1 MMDTVT
7 AAGPRPD
14 WHPVITA
21 GLHREPVTTVRQR
34 IGIVKLSAFGDVVHA
49 LPVARALRRAFPGAH
64 VSWMVEARESGILQ
78 GHPDL
83 DAVIPVD
90 SRRWRRLIGQPR
102 GAREALGELDGLRA
116 RLRAAR
122 LDVALDL
129 QGLIKSGVLI
139 ALTRAP
145 VRIGFSRAR
154 CRESLSAL
162 FTNRHITPPPT
173 AVHVVEQYLALLE
186 PLGITGVRPDF
197 YVPMDPAADR
207 RADEFTRAHGIA
219 RGTRLVALN
228 PGAARE
234 SKRWPAVHFRAV
246 AERLA
251 SEADARV
258 LLLWGP
264 DEAPL
269 AREIASGLSA
279 PPLLAP
285 PTDLREL
292 ASLLRRCALMI
303 SGDTGPLHLAAAV
316 GTPCLGLFGPTRA
329 ERNGP
334 YGARCR
340 ALQSGDGTMAALE
353 PGPVVA
359 AARALLGADR

>member
-21 GLHREPVTTVRQR
+21 GLHREPVTTARHR

-122 LDVALDL
+122 FDVALDL

-186 PLGITGVRPDF
+186 PLGITGVRPEF
-197 YVPMDPAADR
+197 HVPMDPAADR

-234 SKRWPAVHFRAV
+234 SKRWPAVHVRAV

-303 SGDTGPLHLAAAV
+303 SGDTGPLHLAAAL

-334 YGARCR
+334 YGAHCR